1 MEQLIR
7 CVVWQEPTLMSYLM
21 ECFQGNY
28 DSFRTIQLPNNR
40 RKMNV
45 YLFPDC
51 SITFSRRNIGALLNS
66 EISKVAKSVKIEY
79 PISSSILLKVSG
91 HLWGC
96 FENKKRW
103 GIKQGDIIIFL
114 ALGKLYST
122 TRRERAMS
130 FPNHKS
136 SSRLS

>member
-1 MEQLIR
+1 
-7 CVVWQEPTLMSYLM
+7 M

-28 DSFRTIQLPNNR
+28 DSFRTIQLPNNQR
-40 RKMNV
+40 GMNV

-91 HLWGC
+91 HLWDC
-96 FENKKRW
+96 FEKEGMGDKTRRYNHLSRSREIIFHYKKR
-103 GIKQGDIIIFL
+103 
-114 ALGKLYST
+114 
-122 TRRERAMS
+122 
-130 FPNHKS
+130 KS
-136 SSRLS
+136 YVVS